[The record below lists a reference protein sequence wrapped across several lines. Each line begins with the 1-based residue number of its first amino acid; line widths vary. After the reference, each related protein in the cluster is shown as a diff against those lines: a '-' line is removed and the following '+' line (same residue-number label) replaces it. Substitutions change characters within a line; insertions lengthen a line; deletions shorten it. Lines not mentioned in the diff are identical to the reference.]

1 MEINVS
7 VTTLRSHICVC
18 VFENKARIKLED
30 LVYYQSDEW
39 GWIYIAST
47 CMHACT
53 HTYTH
58 MHTHSWYQDA
68 FLVNTSEDDKWMVH
82 YELFATLCLCVRVCV
97 SQPLIDGDLL
107 GKTKHRTLK
116 AITSLGE
123 WERGGERQRWLYSTV
138 NSKRCHTGGSKRCR
152 TFPGLNELW
161 HISYSLWKLS
171 LKWMSSSVTWRSTE
185 TSSMFN
191 VLFITPMLLD

>member
-1 MEINVS
+1 MNLYS
-7 VTTLRSHICVC
+7 KHMH
-18 VFENKARIKLED
+18 ARIH
-30 LVYYQSDEW
+30 
-39 GWIYIAST
+39 T
-47 CMHACT
+47 HTCT
-53 HTYTH
+53 HTA
-58 MHTHSWYQDA
+58 DI
-68 FLVNTSEDDKWMVH
+68 K
-82 YELFATLCLCVRVCV
+82 TLSLSTPQRMTNEWSIMNCLPRSVCVYVYVCARVCVCV

-123 WERGGERQRWLYSTV
+123 WERAGERQRWLYNTV
-138 NSKRCHTGGSKRCR
+138 NSKTCHTGGSKRCR

-161 HISYSLWKLS
+161 DISYSLWKLS

-191 VLFITPMLLD
+191 VLFITSMWLD